1 VLTKKNLPKRF
12 QQDLKG
18 SRKDIS
24 MTRTPSAFCDDF
36 RLTRRALIGASMG
49 AAAWAMMPKTSSAA
63 SAADPRLLV
72 IVLRGA
78 LDGLAAVAPLSD
90 PEYAALRAGFELDA
104 GSTLPLDGFFSLN
117 ANMPKLHA
125 LYTAGDALIIHA
137 AATDYRERSH
147 FDGQDALESG
157 FAKAGAQSG
166 WLNRALAAL
175 PNSGRARETSGLS
188 LGHTAPLIMKGSAP
202 VLSWAPQV
210 YAGADDD
217 TVQRLLALYEA
228 RDPQLAEALSAG
240 AALDAKTGA
249 MRDKDG
255 GGKNR
260 EFMAEVTQAARFL
273 SDPQG
278 PRIAAMSSD
287 GWDTHAAENPVKGRL
302 ADLLAALDNGVGALR
317 AGLAPVWDDTV
328 VAIVTEFGRTAAI
341 NGTQGTDHGTGGT
354 AFLLGGAVKGGRII
368 ADWPGLKAPDLYE
381 GRDLKPTTSL
391 NAVFAGL
398 LRDHLGLNG
407 STLRGA
413 VFPDGVL
420 TPVDGLVG

>member
-1 VLTKKNLPKRF
+1 
-12 QQDLKG
+12 
-18 SRKDIS
+18 
-24 MTRTPSAFCDDF
+24 MTQRPSAFCDDF
-36 RLTRRALIGASMG
+36 RLTRRALISSSMG
-49 AAAWAMMPKTSSAA
+49 AAAWAMMPHISSAA

-90 PEYAALRAGFELDA
+90 PEYATLRAGFELDA

-137 AATDYRERSH
+137 TATDYRERSH

-157 FAKAGAQSG
+157 FAKAGVETG

-175 PNSGRARETSGLS
+175 PHSGRARVTSGLS
-188 LGHTAPLIMKGSAP
+188 LGHTAPLIMKGPAP
-202 VLSWAPQV
+202 VVSWAPQV

-228 RDPQLAEALSAG
+228 HDPQLAEALSAG

-249 MRDKDG
+249 NRDKQ
-255 GGKNR
+255 GGKNQ

-273 SDPQG
+273 SDPEG

-302 ADLLAALDNGVGALR
+302 ADLLTALDNGIGTLR
-317 AGLAPVWDDTV
+317 EGLTPVWDDTV

-341 NGTQGTDHGTGGT
+341 NGTHGTDHGTGGV
-354 AFLLGGAVKGGRII
+354 AFLIGGAVKGGRVV
-368 ADWPGLKAPDLYE
+368 ADWPGLSQASLYE
-381 GRDLKPTTSL
+381 NRDLKPTLSL
-391 NAVFAGL
+391 NSVFKGI
-398 LRDHLGLNG
+398 LRDHLGVSAAAL
-407 STLRGA
+407 A
-413 VFPDGVL
+413 ADVFPDAGQAVG
-420 TPVDGLVG
+420 GLVG

>member
-1 VLTKKNLPKRF
+1 MPR
-12 QQDLKG
+12 
-18 SRKDIS
+18 S
-24 MTRTPSAFCDDF
+24 PSAFCDDF
-36 RLTRRALIGASMG
+36 HLTRRAFIGSSMG
-49 AAAWAMMPKTSSAA
+49 AAAWAMMPHISSAA

-90 PEYAALRAGFELDA
+90 PEYATLRAGFELDA

-137 AATDYRERSH
+137 TATDYRERSH

-157 FAKAGAQSG
+157 FAKAGAESG
-166 WLNRALAAL
+166 WLNRALATL
-175 PNSGRARETSGLS
+175 PNSGRARVSSGLS
-188 LGHTAPLIMKGSAP
+188 LGHTAPLIMKGPAP
-202 VLSWAPQV
+202 VVSWAPQV

-217 TVQRLLALYEA
+217 TVQRLLSLYEA

-249 MRDKDG
+249 NRDKQ
-255 GGKNR
+255 GGKNQ

-273 SDPQG
+273 SDPEG

-302 ADLLAALDNGVGALR
+302 ADLLAALDNGIGTLR

-341 NGTQGTDHGTGGT
+341 NGTQGTDHGTGGV
-354 AFLLGGAVKGGRII
+354 AFLIGGAVNGGRIL
-368 ADWPGLKAPDLYE
+368 ADWPGLSAANLHEK
-381 GRDLKPTTSL
+381 RDLRPTLSL
-391 NAVFAGL
+391 NSVFKGV
-398 LRDHLGLNG
+398 LRDHLGVHETALQ
-407 STLRGA
+407 A
-413 VFPDGVL
+413 EVFTEG
-420 TPVDGLVG
+420 TAKAVDGLTG

>member
-1 VLTKKNLPKRF
+1 MP
-12 QQDLKG
+12 QA
-18 SRKDIS
+18 
-24 MTRTPSAFCDDF
+24 PSAFCEDF
-36 RLTRRALIGASMG
+36 RLTRRSLIGTSMG
-49 AAAWAMMPKTSSAA
+49 AAAWAMMPKISSAA

-90 PEYAALRAGFELDA
+90 PEYATLRAGFELDA

-137 AATDYRERSH
+137 TATDYRERSH

-157 FAKAGAQSG
+157 FVKAGADSG
-166 WLNRALAAL
+166 WLNRALATL
-175 PNSGRARETSGLS
+175 PSAGRARGTSGLS

-228 RDPQLAEALSAG
+228 RDPQLAKALSAG
-240 AALDAKTGA
+240 AALDTKTGA
-249 MRDKDG
+249 ALDKQ

-273 SDPQG
+273 SDPEG

-302 ADLLAALDNGVGALR
+302 ADLLTALDNGIGALR
-317 AGLAPVWDDTV
+317 EGLAPVWNDTV

-341 NGTQGTDHGTGGT
+341 NGTQGTDHGTGGA
-354 AFLLGGAVKGGRII
+354 AFLLGGAVKGGLIV
-368 ADWPGLKAPDLYE
+368 ADWPGLKATDLYE

-398 LRDHLGLNG
+398 LRDHLGLSEG
-407 STLRGA
+407 VLRSS
-413 VFPDGVL
+413 VFPDGAL